1 MSILNFGLLFFLSI
15 LWGGSFYFVE
25 KSLVYFSFEQVV
37 FFRVFFAAIAIFLFL
52 FIKKIKWSFS
62 LKLWF
67 TFLLM
72 GVLNNVIPFLA
83 FTYAQEYITASSA
96 SIFNA
101 TTPIFTALF
110 AHLLT
115 KDERLSKN
123 KTIGIL
129 IGFIGI
135 VVLVFPGASLSIELP
150 VIFALIGPISYAFA
164 GIFGKIL
171 KGTNP
176 LYSVFG
182 MLTCSS
188 IIMYIIFHDSISFS
202 QMNSFTKIG
211 DLLMLAILSTT
222 IAYIIYFR
230 LLFEIGAVKLLLV
243 TFLIPISASLLGV
256 FLLDEVFTTN
266 MYIGSIFVFVALFL
280 IIREK
285 K

>member
-1 MSILNFGLLFFLSI
+1 MSITNFGLLSLLSI

-25 KSLVYFSFEQVV
+25 KSLFYFSFEQVV
-37 FFRVFFAAIAIFLFL
+37 FYRVFFAAIAIFIFL
-52 FIKKIKWSFS
+52 IIKKVKWNFS
-62 LKLWF
+62 LKLWLI
-67 TFLLM
+67 FLLM
-72 GVLNNVIPFLA
+72 GVLNNVIPFLS

-101 TTPIFTALF
+101 TTPIFTVLF

-123 KTIGIL
+123 KIIGIF

-135 VVLVFPGASLSIELP
+135 VVLVFPKASLSIELP
-150 VIFALIGPISYAFA
+150 ILFALIGPISYAFA

-171 KGTNP
+171 KGTDP

-188 IIMYIIFHDSISFS
+188 IIMYVIFHDSITFS
-202 QMNSFTKIG
+202 HINSFG
-211 DLLMLAILSTT
+211 EVSNLLMLAVFSTT

-230 LLFEIGAVKLLLV
+230 LLFVIGAVKLLLV
-243 TFLIPISASLLGV
+243 TFLIPISASFLGI

-266 MYIGSIFVFVALFL
+266 MYIGSFFVFFALIL
-280 IIREK
+280 ILKDK

>member
-1 MSILNFGLLFFLSI
+1 MSIANFGLLFLLSI

-25 KSLVYFSFEQVV
+25 KSLLYFSFEQVV
-37 FFRVFFAAIAIFLFL
+37 FFRVFFAAIAILIFLI
-52 FIKKIKWSFS
+52 IKKVKWNFS
-62 LKLWF
+62 LKLWLI
-67 TFLLM
+67 FLLM
-72 GVLNNVIPFLA
+72 GVLNNVIPFLS

-123 KTIGIL
+123 KIIGIF

-135 VVLVFPGASLSIELP
+135 VVLVFPKASLSIELP
-150 VIFALIGPISYAFA
+150 ILFALIGPISYAFA

-171 KGTNP
+171 KGTDP

-188 IIMYIIFHDSISFS
+188 IIMYAIFHDSITFS
-202 QMNSFTKIG
+202 QISNFGEIS
-211 DLLMLAILSTT
+211 DLLMLAVFSTT

-230 LLFEIGAVKLLLV
+230 LLFIIGAVKLLLV
-243 TFLIPISASLLGV
+243 TFLIPISASFLGI

-266 MYIGSIFVFVALFL
+266 MYIGSFFVFFALIL
-280 IIREK
+280 ILKDK

>member
-1 MSILNFGLLFFLSI
+1 MSILNFGLLFLLSV

-52 FIKKIKWSFS
+52 FIKKIKWNFS
-62 LKLWF
+62 LKLWLAF
-67 TFLLM
+67 FLM

-101 TTPIFTALF
+101 TTPIFTAFF

-129 IGFIGI
+129 IGFVGI

-150 VIFALIGPISYAFA
+150 VIFALVGPISYAFA

-171 KGTNP
+171 KGTDP

-188 IIMYIIFHDSISFS
+188 IVMYTIFNDSISFS
-202 QMNSFTKIG
+202 QMNSFIEIS

-256 FLLDEVFTTN
+256 FLLNEVFTTN

-280 IIREK
+280 IISEK

>member
-1 MSILNFGLLFFLSI
+1 MSISNFGLLFLLSV

-25 KSLVYFSFEQVV
+25 KSLLYFSFEQVV
-37 FFRVFFAAIAIFLFL
+37 FFRVFFAAISIFLFL
-52 FIKKIKWSFS
+52 LIKKIKWNFN
-62 LKLWF
+62 LKLWLA
-67 TFLLM
+67 FLLM
-72 GVLNNVIPFLA
+72 GVLNNVIPFLS

-123 KTIGIL
+123 KMIGISV
-129 IGFIGI
+129 GFIGI
-135 VVLVFPGASLSIELP
+135 VVLVFPDTSQSIELP
-150 VIFALIGPISYAFA
+150 VLLALIGPISYAFA

-171 KGTNP
+171 KGTDP

-188 IIMYIIFHDSISFS
+188 IVMYTIFYDSISFS
-202 QMNSFTKIG
+202 QMSNFGKIS
-211 DLLMLAILSTT
+211 DLLMLAIFSTT

-230 LLFEIGAVKLLLV
+230 LLFVIGAVKLLLV

-256 FLLDEVFTTN
+256 FLLNEVFTTN
-266 MYIGSIFVFVALFL
+266 MYIGSIFVFIALFL
-280 IIREK
+280 IIKEK

>member
-1 MSILNFGLLFFLSI
+1 MSIANFGLLFLLSI

-25 KSLVYFSFEQVV
+25 KSLLYFSFEQVV
-37 FFRVFFAAIAIFLFL
+37 FFRVFFAAIAILIFLI
-52 FIKKIKWSFS
+52 IKKVKWNFS
-62 LKLWF
+62 PKRWLV
-67 TFLLM
+67 FLLM
-72 GVLNNVIPFLA
+72 GVLNNVIPFLS

-123 KTIGIL
+123 KIIGIF

-135 VVLVFPGASLSIELP
+135 VVLVFPNASLSIELP
-150 VIFALIGPISYAFA
+150 VLFALIAPISYAFA

-171 KGTNP
+171 KGTDP

-188 IIMYIIFHDSISFS
+188 IIMYAIFHDSIIFS
-202 QMNSFTKIG
+202 QISNFGEIS
-211 DLLMLAILSTT
+211 DLLMLAVFSTT

-230 LLFEIGAVKLLLV
+230 LLFIIGAVKLLLV
-243 TFLIPISASLLGV
+243 TFLIPISASFLGI

-266 MYIGSIFVFVALFL
+266 MYIGSFFVFFALIL
-280 IIREK
+280 ILKDK